1 MSNQSGGFDFSY
13 TVNMARDIASIARTL
28 GGRVVE
34 GRLDAGMPVDSAV
47 ALDDFSVVGHPAFAT
62 LVIAPAAA
70 LTAALSS
77 SDGRAE
83 SLRGAVVVSQTEN
96 AALLRALERTGTTA
110 IVGTVPADD
119 VLEPVLAALLA
130 VDQAAEDRAVT
141 SAMKV
146 LTLAARRGGVSGVV
160 AELAHR
166 IDGWA
171 VLLDRHGQVITSAGA
186 GALHVQDAMAVAL
199 SRPVRVRHRALQV
212 HVVGSGEDL
221 SARLVVSPRTESS
234 SRARE
239 LGSQAAALLDLVLR
253 TDDPTRTERLGRAVM
268 IDALLAGGPSAVSL
282 LRQWGVHE
290 SSLTAFAL
298 TARSTSVE
306 LERLVSHWLDE
317 LGAAHILTERHGVVT
332 GFLRDDQVDAVAA
345 RVEAYSSAIFL
356 GVGDPATTDALAG
369 SAAEAGQAV
378 ESARAEGRRVV
389 RYRAIPTIEL
399 VLDRLADEDAVRV
412 ARLLDPLR
420 DIGGRHGE
428 LTETLR
434 VFLAENGAWGA
445 AADRLGVHRQTLTSR
460 IHRIEALLGLSL
472 ADADDRTSAWLALR
486 ALGES
491 ARPSARS

>member
-1 MSNQSGGFDFSY
+1 MVMRRSWFDISY
-13 TVNMARDIASIARTL
+13 TEHVTRDIASLARTL

-34 GRLDAGMPVDSAV
+34 GAVDAGMPVDSAV
-47 ALDDFSVVGHPAFAT
+47 TLDGFSVVGHPSYAT
-62 LVIAPAAA
+62 LVVAPARDAAAA
-70 LTAALSS
+70 LSAGDSRSASLQ
-77 SDGRAE
+77 RA
-83 SLRGAVVVSQTEN
+83 VIVSHH
-96 AALLRALERTGTTA
+96 ADPALLRMLEATGTTA
-110 IVGTVPADD
+110 IVGTSASDD
-119 VLEPVLAALLA
+119 LLEPVLTALLA

-186 GALHVQDAMAVAL
+186 GALHVQDARAVAL

-268 IDALLAGGPSAVSL
+268 IDALLAGGPAAVSL

-306 LERLVSHWLDE
+306 VERLVSHWLDE
-317 LGAAHILTERHGVVT
+317 LGAAHLHTERHGVVT
-332 GFLRDDQVDAVAA
+332 GFLRDDQVDAVAT
-345 RVEAYSSAIFL
+345 RVEAYASAIFL
-356 GVGDPATTDALAG
+356 GVGTPAPTDALAA
-369 SAAEAGQAV
+369 SAAEAGHAV

-389 RYRAIPTIEL
+389 RYHSIPTIAL
-399 VLDRLADEDAVRV
+399 VLDRLDDDDARRI

-420 DIGGRHGE
+420 DPSGRHGE

-434 VFLAENGAWGA
+434 TYLAENGAWGA
-445 AADRLGVHRQTLTSR
+445 TAERLGVHRQTLTAR
-460 IHRIEALLGLSL
+460 IHRIEGLLGLSL
-472 ADADDRTSAWLALR
+472 ADADDRTAAWLALR
-486 ALGES
+486 AL
-491 ARPSARS
+491 A

>member
-1 MSNQSGGFDFSY
+1 MPVSSTEMPKSARRFDISY
-13 TVNMARDIASIARTL
+13 TETVTRDIASLARTL

-34 GRLDAGMPVDSAV
+34 GRVDAGMPVDAVV
-47 ALDDFSVVGHPAFAT
+47 ALDDFSMVGHPSFAT
-62 LVIAPAAA
+62 LVVAPAAD

-77 SDGRAE
+77 DDARSQA
-83 SLRGAVVVSQTEN
+83 LRGAVVVCHAEDAS
-96 AALLRALERTGTTA
+96 LLRVLERTGTTA
-110 IVGTVPADD
+110 IVGASAAEEL
-119 VLEPVLAALLA
+119 LEPVVTALLA

-268 IDALLAGGPSAVSL
+268 IDALLAGGAAAASL

-306 LERLVSHWLDE
+306 VERLVSHWLDE
-317 LGAAHILTERHGVVT
+317 LGAAHMLTERHGMVT

-345 RVEAYSSAIFL
+345 RVEAYSSVIFL
-356 GVGDPATTDALAG
+356 GIGTPSATDALAV
-369 SAAEAGQAV
+369 SAAEAGHAL

-389 RYRAIPTIEL
+389 RYRSIPTIAL
-399 VLDRLADEDAVRV
+399 VLDRLGQDDARRI

-420 DIGGRHGE
+420 DEHGAHGE

-434 VFLAENGAWGA
+434 AFLAENGAWGA
-445 AADRLGVHRQTLTSR
+445 TAERLGVHRQTLTSR
-460 IHRIEALLGLSL
+460 VHRIEALLGLSL
-472 ADADDRTSAWLALR
+472 ADADDRTAAWLALR
-486 ALGES
+486 ALE
-491 ARPSARS
+491 

>member
-1 MSNQSGGFDFSY
+1 MSSTEIVDGHAFFDISY
-13 TVNMARDIASIARTL
+13 TEGVSRDIASIARTL
-28 GGRVVE
+28 GGRIVE
-34 GRLDAGMPVDSAV
+34 GVVPAGMHVDAV
-47 ALDDFSVVGHPAFAT
+47 VGIDDFSVVGHPSFAT
-62 LVIAPAAA
+62 LVVSSAPAAV
-70 LTAALSS
+70 AALAAG
-77 SDGRAE
+77 DARAD
-83 SLRGAVVVSQTEN
+83 SLRRAVVVAHDDDPVLVRTLEQTET
-96 AALLRALERTGTTA
+96 TG
-110 IVGTVPADD
+110 IVGTSHSHEL
-119 VLEPVLAALLA
+119 LEPVLTALLA

-146 LTLAARRGGVSGVV
+146 LTLAARRGGISGVV
-160 AELAHR
+160 AELARR

-199 SRPVRVRHRALQV
+199 SRPVRVRHRTMQV
-212 HVVGSGEDL
+212 HAVGPGEDL

-253 TDDPTRTERLGRAVM
+253 TDDPTRTERLGRAVT
-268 IDALLAGGPSAVSL
+268 IDALLAGGPAAVSL

-298 TARSTSVE
+298 TARSASVE
-306 LERLVSHWLDE
+306 VERLVSHWLDE
-317 LGAAHILTERHGVVT
+317 LGAAHLHTERHGVVT
-332 GFLRDDQVDAVAA
+332 GFLRDDQVDAVAD
-345 RVEAYSSAIFL
+345 RVEAYSSALFL
-356 GVGDPATTDALAG
+356 GIGTAAPIEALAG
-369 SAAEAGQAV
+369 SAAEARDAV

-389 RYRAIPTIEL
+389 RYRSIPTIAL
-399 VLDRLADEDAVRV
+399 VLDRLGDDDADRI

-420 DIGGRHGE
+420 DTAGQHGE

-445 AADRLGVHRQTLTSR
+445 TAERLGVHRQTLTSR

-472 ADADDRTSAWLALR
+472 ADADDRTAAWLALR
-486 ALGES
+486 AL
-491 ARPSARS
+491 R

>member
-1 MSNQSGGFDFSY
+1 MSLTESVNGCAAFDISY
-13 TVNMARDIASIARTL
+13 TGRVTRDIASIARSL
-28 GGRVVE
+28 DGRLIE
-34 GRLDAGMPVDSAV
+34 GRLDPGMRVDAVV
-47 ALDDFSVVGHPAFAT
+47 ALDDFSLVGHPGFAT
-62 LVIAPAAA
+62 LVVAPARAA
-70 LTAALSS
+70 ARALH
-77 SDGRAE
+77 DDPRAE
-83 SLRGAVVVSQTEN
+83 ALRQAVVVTHGRD
-96 AALLRALERTGTTA
+96 AALLRAIDQAGATA
-110 IVGTVPADD
+110 IVGATPADD
-119 VLEPVLAALLA
+119 LIQPQLTSLLA

-186 GALHVQDAMAVAL
+186 GGLHVQDAMAVAL
-199 SRPVRVRHRALQV
+199 NRPVRVRHRALQV

-268 IDALLAGGPSAVSL
+268 IDALLAGGPAAVSL

-298 TARSTSVE
+298 TARSASVE
-306 LERLVSHWLDE
+306 VERLVSHWLDE
-317 LGAAHILTERHGVVT
+317 LGAAHIHTERHGLVT
-332 GFLRDDQVDAVAA
+332 GFLRDDHVDAVAA
-345 RVEAYSSAIFL
+345 RVEAYSSVVFL
-356 GVGDPATTDALAG
+356 GVGTSATTDGLAA
-369 SAAEAGQAV
+369 SAAEAGHAV

-389 RYRAIPTIEL
+389 RYRSIPTIAL
-399 VLDRLADEDAVRV
+399 VLDRLDDADAQRI

-420 DIGGRHGE
+420 DASGHHSE
-428 LTETLR
+428 STETLR

-445 AADRLGVHRQTLTSR
+445 AAERLGVHRQTLTAR
-460 IHRIEALLGLSL
+460 IHRIEGLLELSL
-472 ADADDRTSAWLALR
+472 ADADDRTAAWLALR
-486 ALGES
+486 AL
-491 ARPSARS
+491 PS

>member
-1 MSNQSGGFDFSY
+1 MS
-13 TVNMARDIASIARTL
+13 RDIASVARSVQ
-28 GGRVVE
+28 GRLVE
-34 GRLDAGMPVDSAV
+34 GRLDAGTRVDAV
-47 ALDDFSVVGHPAFAT
+47 VGLDDFSVVGHPAFAT
-62 LVIAPAAA
+62 LVVAPARAAVAA
-70 LTAALSS
+70 LTAEDERTEALRHAVIVSH
-77 SDGRAE
+77 
-83 SLRGAVVVSQTEN
+83 GADT
-96 AALLRALERTGTTA
+96 ALLRALDRTGTTA
-110 IVGTVPADD
+110 IVGTSASDA
-119 VLEPVLAALLA
+119 LLAPSLTALLA

-186 GALHVQDAMAVAL
+186 GGLHVQDAMAVAL
-199 SRPVRVRHRALQV
+199 SRPVRVRHRSLQV
-212 HVVGSGEDL
+212 HTVGSGEDL

-268 IDALLAGGPSAVSL
+268 IDALLAGGPPAVSL
-282 LRQWGVHE
+282 LRMWGVHE

-298 TARSTSVE
+298 TARSASVE
-306 LERLVSHWLDE
+306 VERLVSHWLDE
-317 LGAAHILTERHGVVT
+317 LGAAHIHTESHGLVT
-332 GFLRDDQVDAVAA
+332 GFLRDDHVDAVAT
-345 RVEAYSSAIFL
+345 RVEAYSSAMFL
-356 GVGDPATTDALAG
+356 GVGAPAPTDTLAG
-369 SAAEAGQAV
+369 SAAEARHAV

-389 RYRAIPTIEL
+389 RYRSIPTISL
-399 VLDRLADEDAVRV
+399 VLDRLDDDDAQRI

-420 DIGGRHGE
+420 DAAGRHGE

-445 AADRLGVHRQTLTSR
+445 TAERLGVHRQTLTAR
-460 IHRIEALLGLSL
+460 IHRVESLLGLSL
-472 ADADDRTSAWLALR
+472 ADADDRTAAWLALR
-486 ALGES
+486 ALH
-491 ARPSARS
+491 A